1 MLCKFSLHP
10 IYSPVLASRL
20 SFVLGVFPYPFLVSK
35 IVLSNY
41 PECGLRLPG
50 ESPTGR
56 WSPTPLRTQLSKFSL
71 WTCPP
76 QLSKPI
82 PLRSPPHPHASAL
95 PPLSLSRFNSGLTTE
110 TGQRLHC
117 VYQYFYW
124 VSNSSAFLFFH
135 NFIWCGF
142 PGLVAFQLV
151 VQGTAHRLMW
161 NVTGHAGVTSIA
173 L

>member
-1 MLCKFSLHP
+1 MLWKFSLHP

-50 ESPTGR
+50 ECPMGR
-56 WSPTPLRTQLSKFSL
+56 WSSTPLRTQLSKCSL
-71 WTCPP
+71 WACPP
-76 QLSKPI
+76 QLSKPM
-82 PLRSPPHPHASAL
+82 PLRCPPHPHAWAL
-95 PPLSLSRFNSGLTTE
+95 PHLRLSPFNSGLTTE

-124 VSNSSAFLFFH
+124 VSNSSPFLFCH

-142 PGLVAFQLV
+142 PGLVALHLV
-151 VQGTAHRLMW
+151 VEGTAPRLVW
-161 NVTGHAGVTSIA
+161 NLTGHAGVTSIA

>member
-1 MLCKFSLHP
+1 M
-10 IYSPVLASRL
+10 
-20 SFVLGVFPYPFLVSK
+20 
-35 IVLSNY
+35 
-41 PECGLRLPG
+41 
-50 ESPTGR
+50 GR
-56 WSPTPLRTQLSKFSL
+56 WSSTPLGTQLSKCSP

-82 PLRSPPHPHASAL
+82 PLRSPPHPHAWAL
-95 PPLSLSRFNSGLTTE
+95 PRLSLSRLNSGLSRLNSGLSTE

-124 VSNSSAFLFFH
+124 VSNSSPFLFFH

-142 PGLVAFQLV
+142 PGLVAFHLV
-151 VQGTAHRLMW
+151 VEGTAPRLMW
-161 NVTGHAGVTSIA
+161 NLSGHTGVTSIA